1 MDGDNT
7 MDPGMN
13 PAPAP
18 MPEGEGETPKEG
30 EMQA

>member
-13 PAPAP
+13 PAP
-18 MPEGEGETPKEG
+18 MPEGGEQAPAEGEA
-30 EMQA
+30 QA